1 MSKNTAFVVV
11 VVVIAL
17 LCSSVPV
24 IVPLL
29 FGMGN
34 QSGAISPET
43 TRQLLNSV
51 LFIGI
56 TKISGLSLF
65 VSIVG
70 LALSIYFRKAH
81 PKKFRFTSIAF
92 SLFLLGA
99 IISGFLSSWLNIG
112 SMQAGAAQ
120 SQNAMGYSAITC
132 ISSLFQIAA
141 WVLLF
146 VVIFSPKI
154 NESANS
160 V

>member
-1 MSKNTAFVVV
+1 MSKNTVFVIG

-17 LCSSVPV
+17 LFSSVPV
-24 IVPLL
+24 LVPFL

-43 TRQLLNSV
+43 THQLLNSV

-70 LALSIYFRKAH
+70 LALSIYFQRSN
-81 PKKFRFTSIAF
+81 PKKFRLTSIAF
-92 SLFLLGA
+92 GLFLIGV
-99 IISGFLSSWLNIG
+99 IISGFLSAWIDIG
-112 SMQAGAAQ
+112 SVQAGAAQ
-120 SQNAMGYSAITC
+120 SQTAMGYSAITC

-146 VVIFSPKI
+146 IVIFSPKN
-154 NESANS
+154 NESANN

>member
-1 MSKNTAFVVV
+1 MSKNNMFVIAVI
-11 VVVIAL
+11 VIAL

-43 TRQLLNSV
+43 THQLLNSV

-65 VSIVG
+65 VSVVG
-70 LALSIYFRKAH
+70 LALSIYYRKSN

-92 SLFLLGA
+92 GLFLIGA
-99 IISGFLSSWLNIG
+99 IISGLLSAWVDIG

-120 SQNAMGYSAITC
+120 PQTAMGYSAITC

-146 VVIFSPKI
+146 IVIFSPKA
-154 NESANS
+154 NESAAHS
-160 V
+160 

>member
-1 MSKNTAFVVV
+1 MSKNNVFVIAVI
-11 VVVIAL
+11 VIAL
-17 LCSSVPV
+17 LCSSVPF

-29 FGMGN
+29 FSMGN

-43 TRQLLNSV
+43 TNQLLNSV
-51 LFIGI
+51 LFIGV

-70 LALSIYFRKAH
+70 LALSIYYRKSN

-92 SLFLLGA
+92 GLFLIGA
-99 IISGFLSSWLNIG
+99 IISGLLSAWVDIG

-120 SQNAMGYSAITC
+120 SQTAMGYSAITC

-146 VVIFSPKI
+146 IVMFSPKD
-154 NESANS
+154 NESASNS
-160 V
+160 